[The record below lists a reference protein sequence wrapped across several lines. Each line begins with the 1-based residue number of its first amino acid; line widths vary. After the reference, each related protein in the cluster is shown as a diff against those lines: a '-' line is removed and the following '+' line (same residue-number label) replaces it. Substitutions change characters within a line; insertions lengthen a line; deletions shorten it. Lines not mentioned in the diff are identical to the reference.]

1 MVLERLGDTMV
12 TVHLGTDRIL
22 ELNDTAARLVELLAE
37 GKTTAEAVGA
47 IAQEYDAPKAE
58 VVANVESTVAR
69 LVEESVLEAVG
80 S

>member
-37 GKTTAEAVGA
+37 GKTTAEAADA

-69 LVEESVLEAVG
+69 LVEESVLEALG